1 MYFRSLILTLGLL
14 VLARPGWAE
23 SLPLPMAWDLNVA
36 SPADDAA
43 GGGELCRANPYA
55 LYGRGC
61 PDQLN
66 PHPERYGEHLNILDQ
81 LLVIADHYKDMNL
94 QAKVRSNAQLKF
106 TMGLVNLYEQE
117 AQARL
122 SLRIQF

>member
-1 MYFRSLILTLGLL
+1 MNCRVFILTMGLL
-14 VLARPGWAE
+14 LVARPAWAE
-23 SLPLPMAWDLNVA
+23 PSLALGWDLSIG
-36 SPADDAA
+36 SPVDGTQ
-43 GGGELCRANPYA
+43 GGGDICRDNPYA

-66 PHPERYGEHLNILDQ
+66 PHPERYGDHLNILDQ
-81 LLVIADHYKDMNL
+81 LLVVANHYKDMNL
-94 QAKVRSNAQLKF
+94 QTKVRSNAQLKF

-122 SLRIQF
+122 SLKIQF

>member
-1 MYFRSLILTLGLL
+1 
-14 VLARPGWAE
+14 
-23 SLPLPMAWDLNVA
+23 MAWDLNVA
-36 SPADDAA
+36 SPAEGAQGLED
-43 GGGELCRANPYA
+43 GCRANPYA

-66 PHPERYGEHLNILDQ
+66 PHPERYADHLNILDQ
-81 LLVIADHYKDMNL
+81 LLVVADHYKDMNL
-94 QAKVRSNAQLKF
+94 QTNVRSNAQLKF